1 MLTPEPSAQLL
12 PRLQREDSMEA
23 AWLAEESSRA
33 EASFLCDAVLSE
45 GDEAGEENDAVGHV
59 STSPLLELGAPALA
73 LVVGKENDGA
83 ELVRTPS
90 RGKSLIREEESA
102 EALPLPRTP
111 LSARTQ

>member
-1 MLTPEPSAQLL
+1 
-12 PRLQREDSMEA
+12 
-23 AWLAEESSRA
+23 
-33 EASFLCDAVLSE
+33 
-45 GDEAGEENDAVGHV
+45 
-59 STSPLLELGAPALA
+59 
-73 LVVGKENDGA
+73 VGKENDGA